1 MTLITFDEN
10 NGIKQNQ
17 IYEVMSCVLYYLIY
31 NYVYIQYLS
40 CKSKTLITI
49 STNII
54 FEQTSFNILIGI
66 GIP

>member
-1 MTLITFDEN
+1 MILIIFDEN

-17 IYEVMSCVLYYLIY
+17 IYEVLSCVLYYLIY

-40 CKSKTLITI
+40 CKSKTLISI
-49 STNII
+49 SSNII